1 MQSFES
7 YCKISY
13 GLVSRWWKYA
23 LVALLIIDAIL
34 ITTLAGCYDGI
45 GELNEWYFSFGNKI
59 MYVGVFEK

>member
-1 MQSFES
+1 MQNFES

-13 GLVSRWWKYA
+13 GLVSRWYKYA
-23 LVALLIIDAIL
+23 LVTISIIDAIL

-45 GELNEWYFSFGNKI
+45 GELNEWYFNFGNKI